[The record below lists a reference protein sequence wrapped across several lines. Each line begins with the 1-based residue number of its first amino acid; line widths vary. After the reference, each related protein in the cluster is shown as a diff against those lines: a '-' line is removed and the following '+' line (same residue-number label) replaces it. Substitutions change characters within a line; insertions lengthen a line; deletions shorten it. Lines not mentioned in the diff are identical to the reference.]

1 MALPRVVL
9 NQALALIEASAV
21 AGERC
26 PVTAREGVEG
36 LPAGATTALAREG
49 RIRFEVYAKNWC
61 VAEILKGPNAGK
73 RTKAPPNPEWRPYLT
88 IGVETV
94 RAWRA
99 EHERAP
105 TPGAP
110 SAPRALSREELET

>member
-1 MALPRVVL
+1 MPLSRAIL
-9 NQALALIEASAV
+9 NQGLAEIEAAAV

-26 PVTAREGVEG
+26 PVTRREGVKG
-36 LPAGATTALAREG
+36 LSDGVTTALAREG
-49 RIRFEVYAKNWC
+49 RIRIEVYAKNWR

-94 RAWRA
+94 RAYRA
-99 EHERAP
+99 ARAL
-105 TPGAP
+105 GP
-110 SAPRALSREELET
+110 SAPRPLHAEELGKVHG